1 MDKVMADEVVNTSPA
16 DTRKKVILAGLVGN
30 VMEWYD
36 FAVYGFFAS
45 IIGVHFFPS
54 ENPAISLIAAFGAF
68 AAGFLVRPL
77 GGLLI
82 GRIGDKIGRKRAMV
96 ISVMAMAVPTVLIG
110 LMPTYQTIGMAA
122 PVLIVVL
129 RIVKGLSVGGEYTSS
144 LIFLAE
150 HAKPGR
156 RSRISIWGMW
166 GATAGTLL
174 GSAIG
179 ALISDV
185 LTADQLLNWGWRVP
199 FLMGSLVAI
208 TGYLIRRSIHDTAPV
223 GASKTP
229 IQDTFGKHK
238 MPVIKL
244 ALVNVGFGV
253 AFYAAFVYSVTYI
266 KTIDKLPESI
276 ALNLNTLSMVIL
288 LALLPASAWLSDRFG
303 RKPLIVLGSALL
315 TFGAI
320 PIFHL
325 LHTTDPVVI
334 FLGELSFVIAIAIM
348 AGGLVATNVE
358 LMPAAIRCTG
368 LAFAYNASIGFFGG
382 TTPMIVAW
390 LIHTTGDPISPAYW
404 VAAAGLIS
412 LLTAVFLIP
421 ETRDRTL

>member
-1 MDKVMADEVVNTSPA
+1 VDKVMADEVVNTSPE

-30 VMEWYD
+30 IMEWYD

-129 RIVKGLSVGGEYTSS
+129 RIVQGLSVGGEYTSS

-150 HAKPGR
+150 HAKPGH
-156 RSRISIWGMW
+156 RSRTSIWGMW

-199 FLMGSLVAI
+199 FLMGSMVAI

-229 IQDTFGKHK
+229 IKDTFGKHK

-276 ALNLNTLSMVIL
+276 ALNLNTLSMAIL
-288 LALLPASAWLSDRFG
+288 LALLPASAWLSDRVG

-325 LHTTDPVVI
+325 LHTTDPTVI

-348 AGGLVATNVE
+348 AGGLVGTNVE

>member
-1 MDKVMADEVVNTSPA
+1 MADEVVNTSPA

-129 RIVKGLSVGGEYTSS
+129 RIVQGLSVGGEYTSS

>member
-1 MDKVMADEVVNTSPA
+1 VDKVMADEVVSTSPA

-129 RIVKGLSVGGEYTSS
+129 RIVQGLSVGGEYTSS

-266 KTIDKLPESI
+266 KTIDKLSESI

>member
-1 MDKVMADEVVNTSPA
+1 MDKVMVDEVVNTSPA

-129 RIVKGLSVGGEYTSS
+129 RIVQGLSVGGEYTSS

-150 HAKPGR
+150 HARPGR

-238 MPVIKL
+238 MPVIKV
-244 ALVNVGFGV
+244 ALVNVGLGV

-266 KTIDKLPESI
+266 TTIDKLPESI

-320 PIFHL
+320 PMFHL
-325 LHTTDPVVI
+325 LHTTDPAVI

>member
-1 MDKVMADEVVNTSPA
+1 
-16 DTRKKVILAGLVGN
+16 
-30 VMEWYD
+30 
-36 FAVYGFFAS
+36 
-45 IIGVHFFPS
+45 
-54 ENPAISLIAAFGAF
+54 
-68 AAGFLVRPL
+68 
-77 GGLLI
+77 
-82 GRIGDKIGRKRAMV
+82 
-96 ISVMAMAVPTVLIG
+96 
-110 LMPTYQTIGMAA
+110 
-122 PVLIVVL
+122 
-129 RIVKGLSVGGEYTSS
+129 
-144 LIFLAE
+144 
-150 HAKPGR
+150 
-156 RSRISIWGMW
+156 MW

-266 KTIDKLPESI
+266 KTKDKLPESI

>member
-129 RIVKGLSVGGEYTSS
+129 RIVQGLSVGGEYTSS

-150 HAKPGR
+150 HARPGR
-156 RSRISIWGMW
+156 RSRTSIWGMW

-199 FLMGSLVAI
+199 FLMGFLVAI
-208 TGYLIRRSIHDTAPV
+208 TGYLIRRSMHDTVPV

-266 KTIDKLPESI
+266 TTIDKLPESI

-320 PIFHL
+320 PMFHL
-325 LHTTDPVVI
+325 LHTTDPAVI

>member
-1 MDKVMADEVVNTSPA
+1 MDKVMADEVVNTGSA

-129 RIVKGLSVGGEYTSS
+129 RIVQGLSVGGEYTSS

-185 LTADQLLNWGWRVP
+185 LTADQLLDWGWRVP

-334 FLGELSFVIAIAIM
+334 FLGELSFVVAIAIM

>member
-1 MDKVMADEVVNTSPA
+1 VDKVMADEVVNTSPA

-129 RIVKGLSVGGEYTSS
+129 RIVQGLSVGGEYTSS

-185 LTADQLLNWGWRVP
+185 LTADQLLDWGWRVP

-266 KTIDKLPESI
+266 KTIDKLSESI

>member
-1 MDKVMADEVVNTSPA
+1 MHDSLETPAIDNNGA
-16 DTRKKVILAGLVGN
+16 DTRRKVILAGLVGN

-36 FAVYGFFAS
+36 FAVYGYFAS

-82 GRIGDKIGRKRAMV
+82 GRIGDRVSRKRAMV
-96 ISVMAMAVPTVLIG
+96 ISVIAMAIPTVLIG
-110 LMPTYQTIGMAA
+110 LMPTYQTIGIAA

-129 RIVKGLSVGGEYTSS
+129 RIVQGLSVGGEYTSS

-150 HAKPGR
+150 HAKPGHR
-156 RSRISIWGMW
+156 ARTAIWGMW
-166 GATAGTLL
+166 GATAGIML

-179 ALISDV
+179 ALISSL
-185 LTADQLLNWGWRVP
+185 LTDEQLLDWGWRAP
-199 FLMGSLVAI
+199 FLLGSLVAV
-208 TGYLIRRSIHDTAPV
+208 TGFFIRRSIHAAPPV
-223 GASKTP
+223 GASATP
-229 IQDTFGKHK
+229 VKDTFGKHRL
-238 MPVIKL
+238 PVIKI
-244 ALVNVGFGV
+244 ALLNIGFGV

-266 KTIDKLPESI
+266 KTIDKLSESI
-276 ALNLNTLSMVIL
+276 ALNLNTLNMALL
-288 LALLPASAWLSDRFG
+288 LALLPLAAWLSDRFG
-303 RKPLIVLGSALL
+303 RKPLMILGSALL

-320 PIFHL
+320 PIFHM
-325 LHTTDPVVI
+325 LHTTDPLTI
-334 FLGELSFVIAIAIM
+334 FLGEFGFVVAIAIL

-368 LAFAYNASIGFFGG
+368 LAFAYIASIRFFGG

-390 LIHTTGDPISPAYW
+390 LIHSTGNPISPAYW
-404 VAAAGLIS
+404 VAAAAAVS
-412 LLTAVFLIP
+412 LLTVLFLIP
-421 ETRDRTL
+421 ETQDRSL

>member
-1 MDKVMADEVVNTSPA
+1 MADEVVNTSPA

-129 RIVKGLSVGGEYTSS
+129 RIVQGSSVGGEYTSS

-390 LIHTTGDPISPAYW
+390 LIHTTGDPMSPAYW

>member
-1 MDKVMADEVVNTSPA
+1 MDKVMADDVVNTSPE

-129 RIVKGLSVGGEYTSS
+129 RIVQGLSVGGEYTSS

-150 HAKPGR
+150 HAKPGH
-156 RSRISIWGMW
+156 RSRTSIWGMW

-199 FLMGSLVAI
+199 FLMGSMVAI

-229 IQDTFGKHK
+229 IKDTFGKHK

-276 ALNLNTLSMVIL
+276 ALNLNTLSMAIL
-288 LALLPASAWLSDRFG
+288 LALLPASAWLSDRVG

-325 LHTTDPVVI
+325 LHTTDPTVI

-348 AGGLVATNVE
+348 AGGLVGTNVE

>member
-1 MDKVMADEVVNTSPA
+1 MADEVVNTSPA

-129 RIVKGLSVGGEYTSS
+129 RIVQGLSVGGEYTSS

-390 LIHTTGDPISPAYW
+390 LIHTTGDPMSPAYW

>member
-110 LMPTYQTIGMAA
+110 LMPTYQTIGIAA

-129 RIVKGLSVGGEYTSS
+129 RIVQGLSVGGEYTSS

-150 HAKPGR
+150 HARPGR

-199 FLMGSLVAI
+199 FLMGFLVAI
-208 TGYLIRRSIHDTAPV
+208 TGYLIRRSMHDTVPV

-238 MPVIKL
+238 MPVIKV
-244 ALVNVGFGV
+244 ALVNVGLGV

-266 KTIDKLPESI
+266 TTIDKLPESI

-325 LHTTDPVVI
+325 LHTTDPAVI

>member
-1 MDKVMADEVVNTSPA
+1 VDKVMADEVVNTSPA

-129 RIVKGLSVGGEYTSS
+129 RIVQGLSVGGEYTSS

>member
-1 MDKVMADEVVNTSPA
+1 VDKVMADEVVNTSPE

-30 VMEWYD
+30 IMEWYD

-129 RIVKGLSVGGEYTSS
+129 RIVQGLSVGGEYTSS

-150 HAKPGR
+150 HAKPGH
-156 RSRISIWGMW
+156 RSRTSIWGMW

-199 FLMGSLVAI
+199 FLMGSMVAI

-229 IQDTFGKHK
+229 IKDTFGKHK

-325 LHTTDPVVI
+325 LHTTDPTVI

-348 AGGLVATNVE
+348 AGGLVGTNVE

>member
-1 MDKVMADEVVNTSPA
+1 MADDVVNTSPE

-30 VMEWYD
+30 IMEWYD

-129 RIVKGLSVGGEYTSS
+129 RIVQGLSVGGEYTSS

-150 HAKPGR
+150 HAKPGH
-156 RSRISIWGMW
+156 RSRTSIWGMW

-199 FLMGSLVAI
+199 FLMGSMVAI

-229 IQDTFGKHK
+229 IKDTFGKHK

-325 LHTTDPVVI
+325 LHTTDPTVI

-348 AGGLVATNVE
+348 AGGLVGTNVE

>member
-1 MDKVMADEVVNTSPA
+1 
-16 DTRKKVILAGLVGN
+16 
-30 VMEWYD
+30 
-36 FAVYGFFAS
+36 
-45 IIGVHFFPS
+45 
-54 ENPAISLIAAFGAF
+54 
-68 AAGFLVRPL
+68 
-77 GGLLI
+77 
-82 GRIGDKIGRKRAMV
+82 
-96 ISVMAMAVPTVLIG
+96 
-110 LMPTYQTIGMAA
+110 
-122 PVLIVVL
+122 
-129 RIVKGLSVGGEYTSS
+129 
-144 LIFLAE
+144 
-150 HAKPGR
+150 
-156 RSRISIWGMW
+156 
-166 GATAGTLL
+166 
-174 GSAIG
+174 
-179 ALISDV
+179 
-185 LTADQLLNWGWRVP
+185 
-199 FLMGSLVAI
+199 
-208 TGYLIRRSIHDTAPV
+208 
-223 GASKTP
+223 
-229 IQDTFGKHK
+229 
-238 MPVIKL
+238 
-244 ALVNVGFGV
+244 
-253 AFYAAFVYSVTYI
+253 
-266 KTIDKLPESI
+266 
-276 ALNLNTLSMVIL
+276 MVIL

-334 FLGELSFVIAIAIM
+334 FLGELSFVVALAIM